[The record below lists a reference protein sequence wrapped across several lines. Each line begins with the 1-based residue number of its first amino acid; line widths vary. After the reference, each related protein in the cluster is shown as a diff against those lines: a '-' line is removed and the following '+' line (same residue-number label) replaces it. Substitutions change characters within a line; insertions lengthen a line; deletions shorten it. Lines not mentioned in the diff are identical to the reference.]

1 MTGPGDDATGHRKP
15 DGEPNRRVDGA
26 EHPWKSGDDR
36 HVWGGLPDRPPAERP
51 PQEPPP
57 ERVRAPESQ
66 PPGEQPA
73 ERPQPESRPPVQAS
87 RPPTERTQARA
98 VSSHRRGGRVGR
110 SPRSRLRR
118 GRTRVTGLLGP
129 SAEPEWDPVQRS
141 FAGEVDLY
149 DIATWEPRTALDS
162 FAVSVTGALRTGR
175 TLLLV
180 GIAVLLFL
188 LQGAL
193 ALLTVV
199 QEPLVGVL
207 AVSSILP
214 ALLVAGY
221 LWYGDPTRREP
232 FAALGATFLLS
243 VLFAGFAGV
252 VNSALGPLFEPLGAV
267 GVVGLYFLVVG
278 PVEESVKWLAI
289 RVYAYRNNA
298 FQTVVD
304 GVVYGAAAGVG
315 FAAIENLL
323 YIGTVYLEAVETPGL
338 APTEAATS
346 VATQRFFV
354 GPGHVVFS
362 AWAGFYLGLARFNPE
377 NRGPIVVKGLLIAVF
392 IHAMYNTSVTVLP
405 EILPGIPLLGFI
417 LVYHGFWFTLL
428 YRKIRSYRELYR
440 AQSAERRPAG
450 GPDGPGTPR
459 GTGVRN
465 ERRR

>member
-1 MTGPGDDATGHRKP
+1 MTGPGDDATGHRTR
-15 DGEPNRRVDGA
+15 DGEPDRRVDGDG
-26 EHPWKSGDDR
+26 HPWSSGDDR
-36 HVWGGLPDRPPAERP
+36 YAWRGPPGRPPAERP
-51 PQEPPP
+51 SRGSPP
-57 ERVRAPESQ
+57 ERVQGHEQRQPEHR
-66 PPGEQPA
+66 PPGQVSGPPKEG
-73 ERPQPESRPPVQAS
+73 RPPRQVSGPSTGGQ
-87 RPPTERTQARA
+87 RDRA
-98 VSSHRRGGRVGR
+98 ASSHRRGGRVGR

-118 GRTRVTGLLGP
+118 GQTGAARLLGP
-129 SAEPEWDPVQRS
+129 PAEPEWDPVQES

-162 FAVSVTGALRTGR
+162 FAVSLTGALRTGR

-180 GIAVLLFL
+180 GVAVLLFL

-193 ALLTVV
+193 ALFTVV
-199 QEPLVGVL
+199 EEPFIGVL

-278 PVEESVKWLAI
+278 PIEEFVKWLAI
-289 RVYAYRNNA
+289 RVYAYRNDA
-298 FQTVVD
+298 FRTVVD

-392 IHAMYNTSVTVLP
+392 IHALYNTSVTVLP
-405 EILPGIPLLGFI
+405 GILPGIALLGFI
-417 LVYHGFWFTLL
+417 VVYHGFWFTLL
-428 YRKIRSYRELYR
+428 YRKVRSYRELYR
-440 AQSAERRPAG
+440 ARGRRPAG
-450 GPDGPGTPR
+450 GDGPNTPR
-459 GTGVRN
+459 GTGTRN
-465 ERRR
+465 RRRR